1 MIWLLTALALAEP
14 LMTPL
19 SEGEVAPFA
28 GRLFNDEAVVSI
40 ITMKEFA
47 EEQCT
52 INAAL
57 DLDFS
62 LQLAEKQHQIDYL
75 EIEKAAL
82 QTKYDA
88 MVEIKDEEL
97 EVLRRNSNTK
107 RQSWVFFGG
116 FVLGTSASLLTY
128 YAANQIE
135 VSVQ

>member
-1 MIWLLTALALAEP
+1 MIWLFAALALAEP

-19 SEGEVAPFA
+19 SEGETAPFD

-52 INAAL
+52 INDA
-57 DLDFS
+57 LDFS

-82 QTKYDA
+82 QKKYDA
-88 MVEIKDEEL
+88 MLEIKEE
-97 EVLRRNSNTK
+97 EIETLRRYTNSK
-107 RQSWVFFGG
+107 RSTWVFFGG
-116 FVLGTSASLLTY
+116 FVLGTTASLFTY
-128 YAANQIE
+128 YAANKIE

>member
-1 MIWLLTALALAEP
+1 VIWLLTALSIAEP

-19 SEGEVAPFA
+19 VEGEPAPFA

-40 ITMKEFA
+40 ITMKEFT

-52 INAAL
+52 INSA
-57 DLDFS
+57 LDFS

-75 EIEKAAL
+75 EIEKTAL

-88 MVEIKDEEL
+88 MIAIKDEEI
-97 EVLRRNSNTK
+97 EILRRSSNTK

-128 YAANQIE
+128 YAANKID

>member
-1 MIWLLTALALAEP
+1 MIWLLTALAFAEP

-19 SEGEVAPFA
+19 SEGEAAPFA

-57 DLDFS
+57 DFS
-62 LQLAEKQHQIDYL
+62 LQIAEKQHQIDYL

-82 QTKYDA
+82 QKKYDA
-88 MVEIKDEEL
+88 MLEIKEE
-97 EVLRRNSNTK
+97 EIETLRRYTNSK
-107 RQSWVFFGG
+107 RSTWVFFGG

-128 YAANQIE
+128 YAANNIQ

>member
-1 MIWLLTALALAEP
+1 MIWLLTALSFAEP

-19 SEGEVAPFA
+19 SEGEAAPFA
-28 GRLFNDEAVVSI
+28 GRLFNDEAVTSI

-52 INAAL
+52 INAA
-57 DLDFS
+57 LDFS

-75 EIEKAAL
+75 EIEKEAL
-82 QTKYDA
+82 QAKYDA
-88 MVEIKDEEL
+88 MIEIKEEEI

-107 RQSWVFFGG
+107 RQAWVFFGG

-128 YAANQIE
+128 YASNQIQ
-135 VSVQ
+135 VSTQ

>member
-1 MIWLLTALALAEP
+1 MIWLLTALAFAEP

-28 GRLFNDEAVVSI
+28 GRLLNDEAVVSI
-40 ITMKEFA
+40 LTMKEFA

-52 INAAL
+52 INAA
-57 DLDFS
+57 LDFS

-75 EIEKAAL
+75 EIEKTAL

-88 MVEIKDEEL
+88 MIEIKDEEI

-107 RQSWVFFGG
+107 RQTWVFFGG
-116 FVLGTSASLLTY
+116 FILGTSASLLTY

-135 VSVQ
+135 VVTQ

>member
-1 MIWLLTALALAEP
+1 MIWLFTALAFAEP
-14 LMTPL
+14 LMAPL
-19 SEGEVAPFA
+19 SEGEAAPFA

-52 INAAL
+52 INGA
-57 DLDFS
+57 LDFS
-62 LQLAEKQHQIDYL
+62 LQLVEKQHQIDYL

-82 QTKYDA
+82 QKKYDA
-88 MVEIKDEEL
+88 MLEIKEE
-97 EVLRRNSNTK
+97 EIETLRRYTNSK
-107 RQSWVFFGG
+107 RSTWIFLGG

-135 VSVQ
+135 VSVK

>member
-1 MIWLLTALALAEP
+1 MIWLLTALAFAEP
-14 LMTPL
+14 MMTPL
-19 SEGEVAPFA
+19 SEGESAPFA

-52 INAAL
+52 INDA
-57 DLDFS
+57 LDFS

-82 QTKYDA
+82 QKKYDA
-88 MVEIKDEEL
+88 MLEIKEE
-97 EVLRRNSNTK
+97 EIETLRRYTNSK
-107 RQSWVFFGG
+107 RSTWVFFGG
-116 FVLGTSASLLTY
+116 FLLGTTASLFTY
-128 YAANQIE
+128 YAANKIE

>member
-1 MIWLLTALALAEP
+1 MIWFLLSSLAFAEP

-19 SEGEVAPFA
+19 VEGEPAPFA
-28 GRLFNDEAVVSI
+28 GRLFNDEAVASI

-47 EEQCT
+47 EEQCS

-57 DLDFS
+57 DFS
-62 LQLAEKQHQIDYL
+62 LQIAEKQLQIDYL
-75 EIEKAAL
+75 EIEKEAL

-88 MVEIKDEEL
+88 MIDIKDEEIQT
-97 EVLRRNSNTK
+97 LRKYSSTK

-128 YAANQIE
+128 YAANKIE
-135 VSVQ
+135 VTTQ

>member
-1 MIWLLTALALAEP
+1 MIWLLTALAFAEP

-19 SEGEVAPFA
+19 SEGEAAPFA

-57 DLDFS
+57 DFS
-62 LQLAEKQHQIDYL
+62 LQIAEKQHQIDYL
-75 EIEKAAL
+75 KIEKAAL
-82 QTKYDA
+82 QKKYDA
-88 MVEIKDEEL
+88 MLEIKEE
-97 EVLRRNSNTK
+97 EIETLRRYTNSK
-107 RQSWVFFGG
+107 RSTWVFFGG

-128 YAANQIE
+128 YAANNIQ

>member
-1 MIWLLTALALAEP
+1 MIWLLTTLVLAEP

-40 ITMKEFA
+40 ITAKEFA
-47 EEQCT
+47 EKQCEIAT
-52 INAAL
+52 A
-57 DLDFS
+57 LDFS

-75 EIEKAAL
+75 EVEKATL
-82 QTKYDA
+82 QKKYDA
-88 MVEIKDEEL
+88 MIQIKDEEIS
-97 EVLRRNSNTK
+97 VLRRNSSTK
-107 RQSWVFFGG
+107 RQSWVFLGG

>member
-1 MIWLLTALALAEP
+1 MIWLLTTLSFAEP

-19 SEGEVAPFA
+19 SEGEAAPFA
-28 GRLFNDEAVVSI
+28 GRLFNDEAVASI
-40 ITMKEFA
+40 ITAKEFA
-47 EEQCT
+47 EKQCE
-52 INAAL
+52 INTA
-57 DLDFS
+57 LDFS
-62 LQLAEKQHQIDYL
+62 LQLLEKQHEIDYL

-88 MVEIKDEEL
+88 MVNIKDEEIKT
-97 EVLRRNSNTK
+97 LRKYSSTK

-128 YAANQIE
+128 YAANKIE

>member
-1 MIWLLTALALAEP
+1 MIWLLTALSFAEP

-19 SEGEVAPFA
+19 SEGEAAPFA
-28 GRLFNDEAVVSI
+28 GRLFNDEAVVSM

-47 EEQCT
+47 EKQCE
-52 INAAL
+52 INTA
-57 DLDFS
+57 LDFS

-88 MVEIKDEEL
+88 MMNIKNEEIET
-97 EVLRRNSNTK
+97 LRKYSSTK
-107 RQSWVFFGG
+107 RQSWIFFGG

-128 YAANQIE
+128 YAVNKIE

>member
-1 MIWLLTALALAEP
+1 MIWLLTALAFAEP

-40 ITMKEFA
+40 LTMKEFA

-52 INAAL
+52 INSAL
-57 DLDFS
+57 EFS

-75 EIEKAAL
+75 EIEKTAL

-88 MVEIKDEEL
+88 MIEIKDEEI
-97 EVLRRNSNTK
+97 EVLRRASNTK

-135 VSVQ
+135 VSVK

>member
-1 MIWLLTALALAEP
+1 MIWLLTALAFAQP
-14 LMTPL
+14 IMTPL
-19 SEGEVAPFA
+19 AEGEPAPFA

-57 DLDFS
+57 DFS

-82 QTKYDA
+82 QTRYDA
-88 MVEIKDEEL
+88 MI
-97 EVLRRNSNTK
+97 
-107 RQSWVFFGG
+107 
-116 FVLGTSASLLTY
+116 
-128 YAANQIE
+128 
-135 VSVQ
+135 

>member
-1 MIWLLTALALAEP
+1 MIWLLVSLSFAEP

-40 ITMKEFA
+40 LTTKEFA

-52 INAAL
+52 INDA
-57 DLDFS
+57 LDFS

-82 QTKYDA
+82 QKKYDA
-88 MVEIKDEEL
+88 MLEIKEE
-97 EVLRRNSNTK
+97 EIETLRRYTNSK
-107 RQSWVFFGG
+107 RSTWVFFGG

-128 YAANQIE
+128 YAANNIQ

>member
-1 MIWLLTALALAEP
+1 MIWLLLSSLASAEP

-19 SEGEVAPFA
+19 NEGEPAPFA
-28 GRLFNDEAVVSI
+28 GRLFNDEAVISI

-47 EEQCT
+47 EEQCS

-57 DLDFS
+57 DFS
-62 LQLAEKQHQIDYL
+62 LQIAEKQLQIDYL
-75 EIEKAAL
+75 EIEKEAL

-88 MVEIKDEEL
+88 MVGIKNEEIEI
-97 EVLRRNSNTK
+97 LRKYSSTK

-128 YAANQIE
+128 YTTNKIE
-135 VSVQ
+135 VTTQ

>member
-1 MIWLLTALALAEP
+1 MIWLLTALAFAEP

-19 SEGEVAPFA
+19 SEGESAPFA

-52 INAAL
+52 INSA
-57 DLDFS
+57 LDFS
-62 LQLAEKQHQIDYL
+62 LQLAEKQRQIDYL

-82 QTKYDA
+82 QKKYDA
-88 MVEIKDEEL
+88 MIEIKDEEIV
-97 EVLRRNSNTK
+97 VLRRNSNTK

-116 FVLGTSASLLTY
+116 FVLGTAASLLTY

-135 VSVQ
+135 VSVK

>member
-1 MIWLLTALALAEP
+1 MIWLLTALSIAEP

-19 SEGEVAPFA
+19 VEGEPAPFA

-40 ITMKEFA
+40 ITMKEFT

-52 INAAL
+52 INSA
-57 DLDFS
+57 LDFS

-75 EIEKAAL
+75 EIEKTAL

-88 MVEIKDEEL
+88 MIAIKDEEI
-97 EVLRRNSNTK
+97 EILRRSSNTK

-128 YAANQIE
+128 YAANKID

>member
-1 MIWLLTALALAEP
+1 MIWLLSALAFAEP

-19 SEGEVAPFA
+19 SEGETAPFS

-52 INAAL
+52 INSA
-57 DLDFS
+57 LDFS

-82 QTKYDA
+82 QAKYDA
-88 MVEIKDEEL
+88 MIEIKNEEIDT
-97 EVLRRNSNTK
+97 LRRYSSTK
-107 RQSWVFFGG
+107 RSSWVFFGG
-116 FVLGTSASLLTY
+116 FVLGTTASLLTY
-128 YAANQIE
+128 HAANKIE
-135 VSVQ
+135 ISTQ

>member
-1 MIWLLTALALAEP
+1 MIWLLTALSFAEP

-19 SEGEVAPFA
+19 SEGEAAPFA
-28 GRLFNDEAVVSI
+28 GRLFNDEAVVSM

-52 INAAL
+52 INAA
-57 DLDFS
+57 LDFS

-75 EIEKAAL
+75 EIEKEAL

-88 MVEIKDEEL
+88 MIEIKDEEI

-107 RQSWVFFGG
+107 RQAWVFFGG